1 MSDPPPTVPPPAGNT
16 ASDRRFQARIAVI
29 GLVGGLLGALIGGG
43 ATLIATAQQRQAD
56 ATNQL
61 KTERGATYLSYQDDM
76 NTLYS
81 GLFNL
86 LINTEQDSKL
96 LITRV
101 APLAPVN
108 LPPSVTG
115 DNSQLSLAAD
125 QMALIGSP
133 RVRQIVNEQQSL
145 AFDLFHNASGLAE
158 IIGNPPRWPYS
169 RNVVNTYLSGLDSWS
184 RPLFHELSQFQK
196 GMAKYADVAAID
208 LGTN

>member
-1 MSDPPPTVPPPAGNT
+1 MSDPPATVPPPAGNT
-16 ASDRRFQARIAVI
+16 ASDRRFQARIAII

-61 KTERGATYLSYQDDM
+61 RAEREATYLSYRDDM
-76 NTLYS
+76 NTFYS
-81 GLFNL
+81 GVLNL
-86 LINTEQDSKL
+86 MIVADQDAEL

-108 LPPSVTG
+108 LLPSVKG
-115 DNSQLSLAAD
+115 DDTQLSLAAD

-133 RVRQIVNEQQSL
+133 QVRQIVNEQQSL
-145 AFDLFHNASGLAE
+145 ALNLCQSASDLTRILSNA
-158 IIGNPPRWPYS
+158 PRWPYS
-169 RNVVNTYLSGLDSWS
+169 RKVVNRYVSDLNVS
-184 RPLFHELSQFQK
+184 PPMFHELSQFQK
-196 GMAKYADVAAID
+196 GIAKYTAVAAID